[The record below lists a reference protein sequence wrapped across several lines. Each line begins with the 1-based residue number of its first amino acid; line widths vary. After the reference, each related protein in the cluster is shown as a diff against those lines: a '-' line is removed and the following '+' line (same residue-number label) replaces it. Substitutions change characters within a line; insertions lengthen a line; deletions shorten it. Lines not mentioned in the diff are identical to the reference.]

1 MTKEEYLSRVASIRR
16 EMCEQIVAVTSEY
29 IREHP
34 GKVDELDA
42 DGIRLKRKSTHI
54 INYDEWNFDKPI
66 KVNKELTLCFSTVL
80 EVTFPGA

>member
-29 IREHP
+29 IRESP

-42 DGIRLKRKSTHI
+42 DGIRLIRKDTYITSSK
-54 INYDEWNFDKPI
+54 WNFVKPV
-66 KVNKELTLCFSTVL
+66 KGGKELTLFFSAIL
-80 EVTFPGA
+80 EASFPGA